1 MNTILKPI
9 SLSKLKSGPVF
20 FLRHY
25 LYFFLSHHISS
36 NSAMLLIHLLPYN
49 RNNHPWCVDF
59 ISVNS
64 EDMTQIKQYRVVLKT
79 PLGVCPSPLYAVSFD
94 CDCIKTIAE
103 NGTGPLA
110 AGKRISAIL
119 EKEEYLVFSGSKAYL
134 MFRELM
140 ASLMMPD
147 LLKNK
152 KVSSLKSILN
162 VAHTLKGMYDKSLI
176 GNIKKLSE
184 SLGHTGN
191 RFINSM
197 YAVFRDLYTGVPK
210 LADYFIKQSMVLD
223 TVKSADKI
231 ILGIGEGDYYIFTPL
246 LVTQDYIFG
255 LDLSSEIKSCKLP
268 VNGTVCYTVS
278 SAITEGIAASLN
290 TDFAEI
296 KKRFADFQKAKIEE
310 NAVSRYMALLNSD
323 ETVRMDILADRGY
336 QRTEDVFAGIRKLS
350 INSSDPDTIKMAS
363 FLPKIQGDML
373 IKMLDFIYLEGGILP
388 AGYEGLYNDV
398 VSGRITAARDTLVSE
413 LEYATA
419 AAERDNN
426 EESISR
432 LANIYKSLS

>member
-1 MNTILKPI
+1 
-9 SLSKLKSGPVF
+9 
-20 FLRHY
+20 
-25 LYFFLSHHISS
+25 
-36 NSAMLLIHLLPYN
+36 MLLIHLLPYN

-59 ISVNS
+59 ISVNP
-64 EDMTQIKQYRVVLKT
+64 EDMTLIKQYRVVLKT

-103 NGTGPLA
+103 NGTGPLVS
-110 AGKRISAIL
+110 GKKISAIL
-119 EKEEYLVFSGSKAYL
+119 KKEEYLVFSGSKAYL

-140 ASLMMPD
+140 SSLMLPD

-162 VAHTLKGMYDKSLI
+162 VAYSLKGVYDKSLV

-184 SLGHTGN
+184 SLGYTEN
-191 RFINSM
+191 IFINSM
-197 YAVFRDLYTGVPK
+197 YAVFRDLYSRVPK
-210 LADYFIKQSMVLD
+210 LADYFIQQSMVLD

-231 ILGIGEGDYYIFTPL
+231 ILGIGECGYYIFTPL

-255 LDLSSEIKSCKLP
+255 LDLSSEIKSCRLP

-278 SAITEGIAASLN
+278 SAITGDIARSLN

-296 KKRFADFQKAKIEE
+296 KMRFADFQKAKTED
-310 NAVSRYMALLNSD
+310 NAVSGYMALLNSD
-323 ETVRMDILADRGY
+323 ETVRLDILADRCY
-336 QRTEDVFAGIRKLS
+336 QRTEDIFAQIRKLS
-350 INSSDPDTIKMAS
+350 INSVGQDIIKMAS
-363 FLPKIQGDML
+363 FLPKIKGDTL
-373 IKMLDFIYLEGGILP
+373 IKMLDFIYLEGGVLP

-398 VSGRITAARDTLVSE
+398 VSGRITVARDTLVSE

-426 EESISR
+426 EESLSR